1 MANLF
6 SLPIWTTHL
15 RFSQEISLVSPL
27 LIPETLSV
35 NTSAAN
41 LAKALIQGLEK
52 SKIEQG
58 EYLEMLLQA
67 PALSLE
73 KAQLILSLKAS
84 RKHFLYPDLTLTFDY
99 SYTQL
104 PNQEYLGFIPILG
117 IEGYAKTPEEL
128 ITVLQRNIELEFSRK
143 KRLSDVRRLIATQ
156 WYENIDAQKQVIETH
171 FHSLSELANLH
182 KRKDQQWLPKIAQ
195 ALTRKQQHCFGR
207 KTELEQLQRA
217 LTGKYNR
224 SLLLVGRAGVGKSAL
239 VEEVYRMSAK
249 QIGSI
254 KFWETTA
261 ARLLQKLTV
270 ETGWEES
277 FGQLLEE
284 LSQRGDILYVRNLAQ
299 LFEVGAYVGNPI
311 SMAEFMRESLALGSV
326 RLITECTDEE
336 LATIE
341 ARAPGYTSL
350 FQILRVESPPLTQQS
365 DIVSRRLRVSHPKQN
380 LSKEAIEETLRLQ
393 HRYALY
399 SGFPGKTVHFLESI
413 LNQEDKEESALD
425 RDAVVLLFCEESGMP
440 RFLVDSRTPLKLD
453 ETRQFFQSRL
463 FGQNTA
469 IDIIINLLASVKT
482 RLTRPGKPIASLLFV
497 GPTGVGKTEL
507 AKALAEFMFGDSDR
521 LIRFDMSEFS
531 DEIAVLRLTGDVSGG
546 QGLLTSK
553 VRQQPFSVILFDE
566 LEKAHFSFYDLL
578 LQVMGEGRLTDA
590 KGQVADFCSSVIIMT
605 SNLGAGVS
613 RQRSPGF
620 YETDSSTQ
628 ALNKHYLHAVQQFFR
643 PELFNRLDQV
653 IPFNALD
660 LSVLRPIVRREI
672 EKIIVRDGLRTRN
685 VTLKIEDP
693 VYDYIAE
700 LSGDSHYGARQ
711 LQRSLHQQLVIP
723 LATILNRYSF
733 STSIKLTVSTGKNG
747 LEFKTTIYTQKDRKD
762 QTIIDSKWSL
772 RELTLAANQARR
784 LAQQIDEG
792 PVMSE
797 LWSKWDLLERNRRRQ
812 GKKFWQ
818 EAAQEYG
825 VLHHLLEKEKTL
837 LQQIETLEIDSSL
850 AFIGINTPLTQLT
863 TALMNWQQAHEE
875 WQIAL
880 LDTVQPET
888 GHCLLNIYGA
898 SEHLPTLFSLF
909 KKLFENYDWN
919 ITKRAVWIRDPDK
932 SYLNYLYADHFTWL
946 TAPGDNQV
954 EHQSHITEQE
964 TMLYFFGEE
973 GQQKWVKRE
982 AGDKLVGYEIQI
994 LGPGAA
1000 LYFAKEGGIHIWKES
1015 GEEEYFYAVIIAQSV
1030 MINQFKTPPGIY
1042 RKKFLENMEKRRKYW
1057 KNGFFDFTESTTYPV
1072 SNWHNV
1078 LKQQLDDAFKS
1089 VLRDRL
1095 CSDITEIERSVEE
1108 DFDGD
1113 IPF

>member
-350 FQILRVESPPLTQQS
+350 FQILRVESPALTQQS
-365 DIVSRRLRVSHPKQN
+365 DIVSRRLRVSHPKQK
-380 LSKEAIEETLRLQ
+380 LSIDAIEETLRLQ

-413 LNQEDKEESALD
+413 LNQEDKQESALD

-653 IPFNALD
+653 IPFNALE
-660 LSVLRPIVRREI
+660 LSVLHPIVRRELD
-672 EKIIVRDGLRTRN
+672 KILARDGLRTRM
-685 VTLKIEDP
+685 VKVEIEDA
-693 VYDYIAE
+693 VIAY
-700 LSGDSHYGARQ
+700 LAKMSVNSHYGARQ
-711 LQRSLHQQLVIP
+711 LQRCLHEQVVIP
-723 LATILNRYSF
+723 LAKTLNRYPF
-733 STSIKLTVSTGKNG
+733 TTSMKITVSQGPND
-747 LEFKTTIYTQKDRKD
+747 LDFKTLIYTEKARID
-762 QTIIDSKWSL
+762 QTLVESKLSL
-772 RELTLAANQARR
+772 RKLNLEVTKTRR
-784 LAQQIDEG
+784 LAQQIESS
-792 PVMSE
+792 PAMNQ
-797 LWSKWDLLERNRRRQ
+797 LWSKWDILEREHRRL
-812 GKKFWQ
+812 KEDFWQ
-818 EAAQEYG
+818 NPFITHEYG
-825 VLHHLLEKEKTL
+825 LLHRLLKDTKML
-837 LQQIETLEIDSSL
+837 SQQIESLEVDCSL
-850 AFIGINTPLTQLT
+850 AFIGMASLASELPTKLL
-863 TALMNWQQAHEE
+863 NWQRRHEV
-875 WQIAL
+875 WQVQL
-880 LDTVQPET
+880 LDTVQPEI
-888 GHCLLNIYGA
+888 GQCMFCCYGSPA
-898 SEHLPTLFSLF
+898 YLTEIFSIF
-909 KKLFENYDWN
+909 SKLSKDRLWAVTE
-919 ITKRAVWIRDPDK
+919 RAVWIRKTGDK
-932 SYLNYLYADHFTWL
+932 YIYTDHVT
-946 TAPGDNQV
+946 TP
-954 EHQSHITEQE
+954 EQP
-964 TMLYFFGEE
+964 
-973 GQQKWVKRE
+973 
-982 AGDKLVGYEIQI
+982 GDKLIGRELQI
-994 LGPGAA
+994 LGPATM
-1000 LYFAKEGGIHIWKES
+1000 LYLAHEAGIHIWVDQEQ
-1015 GEEEYFYAVIIAQSV
+1015 EEHPYAVVIMQCS
-1030 MINQFKTPPGIY
+1030 MNKFFTPQGVH
-1042 RKKFLENMEKRRKYW
+1042 RKKFLDGLEKKRQYW
-1057 KNGFFDFTESTTYPV
+1057 RNGYFDFAQKITYTGA
-1072 SNWHNV
+1072 NWQSE
-1078 LKQQLDDAFKS
+1078 LLQQINEQFQERLLQRLCGDDAFGTDLS
-1089 VLRDRL
+1089 
-1095 CSDITEIERSVEE
+1095 SDNDDLSN
-1108 DFDGD
+1108 DFDV
-1113 IPF
+1113 PF

>member
-311 SMAEFMRESLALGSV
+311 SMAEFMREYLALGSV

-413 LNQEDKEESALD
+413 LNQEDKQESALD

-507 AKALAEFMFGDSDR
+507 AKALTEFMFGDSDR

-733 STSIKLTVSTGKNG
+733 SSSIKLTVSTGKNG

-825 VLHHLLEKEKTL
+825 VLHHLLEKAKTL

-909 KKLFENYDWN
+909 KKLFENDDWN